1 MPGQTDNTLAI
12 DALNQAIVALNE
24 LVNQFNTGG
33 GDPNSL
39 AANLEL
45 VAENIDATRVALET
59 GQTAAISAQNTNFDE
74 LIAALQAG
82 CLTKYVTIQR
92 GACGGGGIYL
102 GGTEIPS
109 ESGTE
114 FDTPPGYFQATD
126 EAAGSGPYYSRKC
139 KVANATHDSYREWL
153 QGWIDQ
159 GIDSILEIQI
169 ATFGVLAGLAL
180 SAVLT
185 PVPILDE
192 TAVVVVG
199 FLAELGLA
207 YIAIASDVDLQG
219 IINIMDAH
227 RGELVCALFDADD
240 ATQAQDDYMDILTN
254 NGASFGDETLMRAMM
269 VYDVLNNLFF
279 KSSEAIE
286 AGLETYTP
294 PDDCSGCASTCENR
308 LATGDNFLDT
318 GSQISAD
325 SVPSSGSNFCSVY
338 IDTTELLSHCGGT
351 VTVSN
356 FVTTAGTIDQS
367 GQSNDAY
374 RIHSPAN
381 PPGPGE
387 PGDLYSHKT
396 DPPSTPIAGAA
407 YIVLK
412 SKYSF
417 SVQFDYTVDQ

>member
-1 MPGQTDNTLAI
+1 MGNDILIT
-12 DALNQAIVALNE
+12 LNE
-24 LVNQFNTGG
+24 IKQQL
-33 GDPNSL
+33 
-39 AANLEL
+39 ANLSFDPGSGETGATEVINQIATNIEAMRATL
-45 VAENIDATRVALET
+45 EARSVAETT
-59 GQTAAISAQNTNFDE
+59 AQNTNFSD
-74 LIAALQAG
+74 LIAALQDG
-82 CLTKYVTIQR
+82 CLTKYITIQR
-92 GACGGGGIYL
+92 GACGGGGGIV
-102 GGTEIPS
+102 GTEAPS

-114 FDTPPGYFQATD
+114 FDTPPGYFEPTD
-126 EAAGSGPYYSRKC
+126 ETPGSGAYYSRKC
-139 KVANATHDSYREWL
+139 KMANALAEDLRGYFEALEDEGVDS
-153 QGWIDQ
+153 
-159 GIDSILEIQI
+159 LE
-169 ATFGVLAGLAL
+169 
-180 SAVLT
+180 SAASLVVLT
-185 PVPILDE
+185 TLVGLGFGELSTPIPILDG
-192 TAVVVVG
+192 AVGTVIG
-199 FLAELGLA
+199 FIAGIALDLFLLLGELDFHELTDA
-207 YIAIASDVDLQG
+207 
-219 IINIMDAH
+219 MDANNDD
-227 RGELVCALFDADD
+227 LVCALYEAETG
-240 ATQAQDDYMDILTN
+240 TQAIDDYVQVLEDDGTTSANLL
-254 NGASFGDETLMRAMM
+254 AVRA
-269 VYDVLNNLFF
+269 VFWVDVANNLFF
-279 KSSEAIE
+279 KSQEAIE
-286 AGLETYTP
+286 ASIQTYIP
-294 PDDCSGCASTCENR
+294 PNDCSGCASTCENR

-396 DPPSTPIAGAA
+396 DPPPTPIAGAA